1 MPKQIALFE
10 ESYARIFGDQV
21 GITKAG
27 DAFFNRFYDIFLRK
41 SPRVAKLFA
50 NTDMSRQATMLRRSL
65 YEFVTFYVT
74 GQVNEDMR
82 RVAALHQRLDI
93 SSDLFD
99 LWLDAL
105 TETVAEFDS
114 ECTELTE
121 FAWRLA
127 MAPGI
132 TYVKLW
138 SDFEHRP
145 ADPPPPTVPG

>member
-1 MPKQIALFE
+1 MPKQITLFE

-21 GITKAG
+21 GITEAG
-27 DAFFNRFYDIFLRK
+27 DAFFERFYDNFLNK
-41 SPRVAKLFA
+41 SPRVAKMFSGT
-50 NTDMSRQATMLRRSL
+50 NMSRQATMLRRSL

-74 GQVNEDMR
+74 GQVNEEMR
-82 RVAALHQRLDI
+82 RIATLHQRLDI
-93 SSDLFD
+93 SADLFD

-105 TETVAEFDS
+105 IDTVTEFDE
-114 ECTELTE
+114 ECTELIE

-138 SDFEHRP
+138 GDTDRTP
-145 ADPPPPTVPG
+145 VDGP